1 MTADFS
7 LKKQCKWEKQLS
19 NIFKVLKEKQANLEF
34 YIQQKSL
41 KIKVKLKY
49 KSWKDPSPAD
59 LWYKVKGS
67 PSHRS
72 KMTPNENGVKSM
84 KVNEGIKVTD
94 KMETLLNKNTGE
106 TGLGSKIRSFVW

>member
-7 LKKQCKWEKQLS
+7 LKKQCKWEKQWS

-41 KIKVKLKY
+41 KIKVKLKCFQKY

-59 LWYKVKGS
+59 LWYKKG
-67 PSHRS
+67 
-72 KMTPNENGVKSM
+72 
-84 KVNEGIKVTD
+84 
-94 KMETLLNKNTGE
+94 
-106 TGLGSKIRSFVW
+106 

>member
-7 LKKQCKWEKQLS
+7 LKKQCKWEKQWS

-84 KVNEGIKVTD
+84 KVNEGINRRMSTD
-94 KMETLLNKNTGE
+94 NNNCMNKH
-106 TGLGSKIRSFVW
+106 KRFAFIM